1 MPPSAAPIVVAD
13 SITRVDEA
21 AAQGAVVVN
30 ASHGGIYAAYLAAKF
45 KAAAAIFNDAGVGRD
60 RAGIAGLD
68 YLQDLGVPAATIGHD
83 TARIG
88 DGADMMARGVITHA
102 NALAE
107 TLGCRAGM
115 SCRDAAAAL
124 QAAEP
129 ARRAPPPALEAAF
142 LLIEEAPQVWAL
154 DSASV
159 VAPEHREAIVL
170 TGSHGALLG
179 GRPETALKYDVRAAF
194 YNDAGIGVDMAGVSR
209 LPALDARGIAAATV
223 AAESARIG
231 DARSTYEDGILSR
244 VNASAAALGLRDGVS
259 AREFVAGLRRALG
272 S

>member
-1 MPPSAAPIVVAD
+1 
-13 SITRVDEA
+13 
-21 AAQGAVVVN
+21 
-30 ASHGGIYAAYLAAKF
+30 AKLE
-45 KAAAAIFNDAGVGRD
+45 AAAAIFNDARVGRD
-60 RAGIAGLD
+60 NAGIAGLD

-88 DGADMMARGVITHA
+88 DGADMMASGVITYA
-102 NALAE
+102 NARAE

-129 ARRAPPPALEAAF
+129 ARRPPPPTLEAAF
-142 LLIEEAPQVWAL
+142 LLIEEPPQVWAL

-170 TGSHGALLG
+170 TGSHGGLLG

-194 YNDAGIGVDMAGVSR
+194 YNDAGIGIEEAGVSR

-231 DARSTYEDGILSR
+231 EARSTYEDGVLSR
-244 VNASAAALGLRDGVS
+244 VNARAAALGLVPGMS
-259 AREFVAGLRRALG
+259 AREAVARLRRVL
-272 S
+272 SP